1 MSKAAL
7 KEFTI
12 PFIGLK
18 HGITT
23 FNLTVDDTF
32 FKEFGSGEELISGAN
47 VQVELKLD
55 KRENMIVLNFG
66 IEGTVKAACDRCLN
80 ELDQP
85 ILDEFVVYVK
95 FSGNADG
102 MSSDDDDVI
111 FLPTDETHLHL
122 AEIVHDLVLLSIPMQ
137 KGCLPSEVGGPQCNK
152 QVLEYLNKQNEET
165 AEEQED
171 ITDQR
176 WAALEKLKSKDH
188 GTS

>member
-1 MSKAAL
+1 MPRDPL
-7 KEFTI
+7 KDFII

-18 HGITT
+18 YGVTT
-23 FNLTVDDTF
+23 FSLKVEDAF
-32 FKEFGSGEELISGAN
+32 FKEFGSETELVSGAN
-47 VQVELKLD
+47 VQVELSLD

-66 IEGTVKAACDRCLN
+66 IDGTVKVACDRCLN
-80 ELDQP
+80 ELDQA
-85 ILDEFVVYVK
+85 ILDEFKVYVK

-111 FLPTDETHLHL
+111 ILPTDETHLHL

-137 KGCLPSEVGGPQCNK
+137 KGCPPNEVGGPQCNK
-152 QVLEYLNKQNEET
+152 QVLEYLDKQNEET
-165 AEEQED
+165 AEEQEN